1 MVKWWLTSDP
11 AWRGQRGNNVAF
23 FSLKT
28 SKHLKMKKITLI
40 ASMLFIFVGAT
51 MAQTT
56 PATKPATT
64 TTHLKKD
71 STPDKRFKENKTPPP
86 QHLKKDGTADKR
98 FKENKTPATLPA
110 TTPATSTPKKP

>member
-1 MVKWWLTSDP
+1 MVKWWLTGNR
-11 AWRGQRGNNVAF
+11 AVRGQYGNNVPF

-28 SKHLKMKKITLI
+28 SKHLKMKKLALI
-40 ASMLFIFVGAT
+40 VSMLLIFAGTT

-71 STPDKRFKENKTPPP
+71 GTPDKRFKENKTPPP
-86 QHLKKDGTADKR
+86 QHLKKDGTPDKR
-98 FKENKTPATLPA
+98 FKENKTPATPA
-110 TTPATSTPKKP
+110 ATTPKKP